1 MSNPPPGREGRLRLG
16 PGFLVTA
23 AFIGP
28 GTVTA
33 ASSAGYQFGLELL
46 WIIPLATLAAIL
58 LQEMAGRIGLVTDRP
73 LGAALRLALPGQK
86 SRAAFSALIF
96 VAILFG
102 NTAYQGGNLL
112 GAVKGLDILSGGR
125 VQNTLPVSLLVLTNF
140 AIIAGFLL
148 VTGSPKRVTRF
159 LVSLVIIMSLLFLGI
174 AFTVVPPLSEV
185 SRGFTPRIPTNG
197 FSTTLALFG
206 TTIVPY
212 NLFLYA
218 SLVRSKW
225 SSAVAASQAIRE
237 SRIDIVLAV
246 GLGGLVTAS
255 IMITGA
261 AASSQNEFAL
271 DQLPVQ
277 LGHLLSPDVARL
289 ILGLG
294 LVGAG
299 LSSAITAP
307 LAACYAAAGIFDWPT
322 ELKARQNRWVFGTVL
337 IAGWAVGAI
346 GILWQ
351 VRPEWAIII
360 AQAANGMILPVLALL
375 LWWVA
380 SKRSIL
386 GDFVTGRFANI
397 ASFLVVAT
405 LSVIWLIN
413 LVGRLWSRFGGG

>member
-1 MSNPPPGREGRLRLG
+1 
-16 PGFLVTA
+16 
-23 AFIGP
+23 
-28 GTVTA
+28 
-33 ASSAGYQFGLELL
+33 
-46 WIIPLATLAAIL
+46 
-58 LQEMAGRIGLVTDRP
+58 
-73 LGAALRLALPGQK
+73 
-86 SRAAFSALIF
+86 
-96 VAILFG
+96 
-102 NTAYQGGNLL
+102 
-112 GAVKGLDILSGGR
+112 
-125 VQNTLPVSLLVLTNF
+125 
-140 AIIAGFLL
+140 
-148 VTGSPKRVTRF
+148 
-159 LVSLVIIMSLLFLGI
+159 
-174 AFTVVPPLSEV
+174 
-185 SRGFTPRIPTNG
+185 
-197 FSTTLALFG
+197 
-206 TTIVPY
+206 
-212 NLFLYA
+212 
-218 SLVRSKW
+218 
-225 SSAVAASQAIRE
+225 AVAASQAIRE

-375 LWWVA
+375 LWSVA

-413 LVGRLWSRFGGG
+413 LVGKLWSRFGGG